1 VTNQESGDQAQLR
14 RAPKL
19 APFVVLGA
27 GLGFVLTLILTSLF
41 PSDPS
46 IGFAALSGYFAIFG
60 VTAGLALGIVWW
72 LILDWRS
79 RRRQREVRIE
89 RERN

>member
-1 VTNQESGDQAQLR
+1 MTNQESGDQAQLR

-46 IGFAALSGYFAIFG
+46 VGFAALSGYFAIFG

-79 RRRQREVRIE
+79 RRRQRDVRIE

>member
-19 APFVVLGA
+19 APFVVLGG

>member
-1 VTNQESGDQAQLR
+1 MTNQESGDQAQLR

>member
-1 VTNQESGDQAQLR
+1 MTNQESGDQAQLR

-19 APFVVLGA
+19 APFVVLGG

>member
-1 VTNQESGDQAQLR
+1 MTNQESGDQAQLR

-60 VTAGLALGIVWW
+60 VTAGLALGIVCW